1 MSIDARNPL
10 NRVGERVVF
19 HHLLNDFVSS
29 WHTLYVPADKK
40 HTPSRV
46 LENMVFTLSSITD
59 SAVLSQ
65 DSSVT
70 YSYYQNN
77 IKKAPVAADKK
88 KGFVCTVCGYI
99 YEGLF

>member
-40 HTPSRV
+40 HTPSRI

-59 SAVLSQ
+59 AGATRPKLHVIDLHTWLWKLQ
-65 DSSVT
+65 RYLIV
-70 YSYYQNN
+70 
-77 IKKAPVAADKK
+77 P
-88 KGFVCTVCGYI
+88 GFQTHT
-99 YEGLF
+99 